1 MLMLISAFLAG
12 AAFVILVELVIIY
25 RWYRGLPTEE
35 PKLTPVQKPVTN
47 PKVSIS
53 LKILFVKYLFLISV

>member
-12 AAFVILVELVIIY
+12 VAFVVLVELIIIY

-47 PKVSIS
+47 PKVLIS
-53 LKILFVKYLFLISV
+53 LK